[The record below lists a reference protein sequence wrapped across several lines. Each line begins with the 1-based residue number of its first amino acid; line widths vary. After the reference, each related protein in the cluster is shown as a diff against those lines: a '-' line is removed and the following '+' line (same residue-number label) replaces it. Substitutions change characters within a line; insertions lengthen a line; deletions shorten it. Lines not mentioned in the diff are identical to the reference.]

1 MREMHIS
8 VASGYRMPADS
19 QEVNEN
25 PATISASRAA
35 IPWRDPNAR
44 IPYMTRPQIAPTN
57 REVRFGEEE
66 IIVSKTDTKGRLTY
80 VNRLFMT
87 ISGYEERE
95 LLGQP
100 HNIIRHPDMPKSV
113 FACLWESIAAGREIF
128 AYVKNMTKTGDH
140 YWVMAH
146 VTPTFGTDGSIK
158 GYHSNRRTADR
169 QALARIEPLYAELC
183 AAETRHANAR
193 ESVAAGTAALTDALR
208 SAGREYDEFVL
219 TL

>member
-1 MREMHIS
+1 LSTVGLIEVREIG
-8 VASGYRMPADS
+8 APTA
-19 QEVNEN
+19 
-25 PATISASRAA
+25 RAA
-35 IPWRDPNAR
+35 ARNQRKGRRLVTRNTVKPTGREAAFGRD
-44 IPYMTRPQIAPTN
+44 
-57 REVRFGEEE
+57 E

-87 ISGYEERE
+87 ISGYQEGE

-113 FACLWESIAAGREIF
+113 FACLWETIAAGREIF

-146 VTPTFGTDGSIK
+146 VTPTFDADGAIK
-158 GYHSNRRTADR
+158 GYHSSRRTADR
-169 QALARIEPLYAELC
+169 QALARIEPLYAELR
-183 AAETRHANAR
+183 AAETRHANVR
-193 ESVAAGTAALTDALR
+193 ESVAAGTAVLTDALR